1 MKLIQETLREIV
13 RFSKEDEEEF
23 VCIVRSEIENRQSSE
38 MKGQKTRLTA
48 CQKRLDELETLLC
61 KIYEDNTLGKL
72 PDRRYQILEAQYTKE
87 QEALEAEIDSLQK
100 EVDEYEQ
107 EQKSADKFI
116 ALVKKYQNFEELDA
130 VMLNQF
136 IYKIFVHE
144 RDYKGVANSPQTI
157 EIYFNFV
164 GKFGMQQINSPSEE
178 ERAALEEKERL
189 RQKRHEAYL
198 RRKASGWQDAYY
210 QKTKAAKKAGID
222 AKKEAI
228 RAEDRAK
235 GVYYL
240 PNQKYLETEP
250 KGESA

>member
-1 MKLIQETLREIV
+1 MEFDSGSQKMKCPFCDTEV
-13 RFSKEDEEEF
+13 S
-23 VCIVRSEIENRQSSE
+23 IE
-38 MKGQKTRLTA
+38 
-48 CQKRLDELETLLC
+48 
-61 KIYEDNTLGKL
+61 
-72 PDRRYQILEAQYTKE
+72 
-87 QEALEAEIDSLQK
+87 
-100 EVDEYEQ
+100 EYEQ

-164 GKFGMQQINSPSEE
+164 GKFGMQEINSPSEE

-222 AKKEAI
+222 AKKEVI
-228 RAEDRAK
+228 RSEDRAK

>member
-1 MKLIQETLREIV
+1 MQE
-13 RFSKEDEEEF
+13 
-23 VCIVRSEIENRQSSE
+23 
-38 MKGQKTRLTA
+38 
-48 CQKRLDELETLLC
+48 
-61 KIYEDNTLGKL
+61 
-72 PDRRYQILEAQYTKE
+72 
-87 QEALEAEIDSLQK
+87 
-100 EVDEYEQ
+100 
-107 EQKSADKFI
+107 
-116 ALVKKYQNFEELDA
+116 
-130 VMLNQF
+130 
-136 IYKIFVHE
+136 
-144 RDYKGVANSPQTI
+144 
-157 EIYFNFV
+157 
-164 GKFGMQQINSPSEE
+164 INSPSEE

-228 RAEDRAK
+228 RSEDRAK